1 MFLTFTKFL
10 EGSRHVH
17 SGWVDES
24 EEENVCSLLIIGRSV
39 LFIFSGGTVK
49 YFCCTLPS
57 RLQVSVVP
65 PTCYLVVPAGMG
77 TVVPK
82 STCYLVVPVPGSTC
96 WTVLLQTCWTR
107 YNCKPAGTIANL
119 LVGMEKRLP
128 GCVVRVV
135 ARLCVVRQQDV
146 HPFNIQLS

>member
-1 MFLTFTKFL
+1 M
-10 EGSRHVH
+10 
-17 SGWVDES
+17 
-24 EEENVCSLLIIGRSV
+24 
-39 LFIFSGGTVK
+39 K

-119 LVGMEKRLP
+119 LDQVRLQTCWYDCKP
-128 GCVVRVV
+128 AGRDGEEV
-135 ARLCVVRQQDV
+135 ARLRCPCGTRALCRPPTGCTSLQHSIIIRSLYIVFDIL
-146 HPFNIQLS
+146 NLSG